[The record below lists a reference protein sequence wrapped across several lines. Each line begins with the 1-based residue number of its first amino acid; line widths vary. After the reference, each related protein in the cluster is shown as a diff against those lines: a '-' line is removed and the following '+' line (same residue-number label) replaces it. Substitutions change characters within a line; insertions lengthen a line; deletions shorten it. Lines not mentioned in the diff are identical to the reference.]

1 AASRTRNVR
10 EDENMITHDRD
21 TGGDM
26 APDPEL
32 GAALREHYGDPPLA
46 EVDWA
51 ALRRRVNERAAPTVA
66 RRRRRT
72 GRRQLVRRTRAG
84 LLTAAIAATL
94 AVVLVGR
101 SDRSRTE
108 APEMAAPAPGAAG
121 LTMEEALTADLSE
134 REFRAL
140 ASGFASTD
148 ALLLLAAGED

>member
-1 AASRTRNVR
+1 
-10 EDENMITHDRD
+10 MITHDRD

-32 GAALREHYGDPPLA
+32 GAALREHYGEPPVA

-51 ALRRRVNERAAPTVA
+51 ALRRRVNERAALTVA
-66 RRRRRT
+66 GRRRRT
-72 GRRQLVRRTRAG
+72 GRRQILRRVRRG
-84 LLTAAIAATL
+84 LLPAAIAASVAL
-94 AVVLVGR
+94 VLVGR
-101 SDRSRTE
+101 SDRPWGPAS
-108 APEMAAPAPGAAG
+108 EMAAPAPGAAG
-121 LTMEEALTADLSE
+121 LTVEEALTADLSE